1 MSIFTDESEMQNWLE
16 EKFLEIEGLN
26 DLIINI
32 KDIENFNPTTS
43 SSHKIK
49 NSYTKS
55 LDALYINEVISHNKN
70 ISLTKG
76 EALKPDTIAYAV
88 EKESIVII
96 ELKNFANA
104 TRQAGT
110 ELIAYAGEIKS
121 SLSYLSDGEIVNV
134 IISPSWPT
142 LLKHY
147 IFNNIVW
154 QNKYILCLEP
164 VETSEGVALRI
175 IDIDKLDIEESPGK
189 FCEDHLAGYH
199 ICLYDDTQ
207 QTKNP
212 TPTQLHNYFDL
223 MVESMNAIA
232 TKGEKINSH
241 GFAFLSK
248 ELIGPGLS
256 PYYISLVNV
265 APFKSIERILH
276 MDDFDDYQKLPD
288 IIKKYINIYT
298 EFSPDGHGG
307 CIETLADTGI
317 DILNNIC
324 TPRYEGYTSWSV
336 IKSEMIS
343 KWEPKY
349 FVSWGIFKELMM
361 DELSQQYKN
370 GNYSA
375 RSSSPEIGYKLI
387 ENAIDENYVYFELAH
402 MTEYLDDNF

>member
-1 MSIFTDESEMQNWLE
+1 MSIFTDESEMQTWLE

-26 DLIINI
+26 ELIINI
-32 KDIENFNPTTS
+32 EEIENYEPHNS
-43 SSHKIK
+43 SSQKIK

-55 LDALYINEVISHNKN
+55 LDALNINEVISHNKN

-76 EALKPDTIAYAV
+76 ETLKPDTIAYSV

-121 SLSYLSDGEIVNV
+121 SLSYLSDGDIINV

-164 VETSEGVALRI
+164 VELGQDVALRI
-175 IDIDKLDIEESPGK
+175 IDIDTLDIEESPGK
-189 FCEDHLAGYH
+189 FCEEHLAGYH

-207 QTKNP
+207 QTENP
-212 TPTQLHNYFDL
+212 SETKLHNYLDL
-223 MVESMNAIA
+223 MIESMNAIA
-232 TKGEKINSH
+232 TKGEKINGH

-248 ELIGPGLS
+248 EIIGYGLS
-256 PYYISLVNV
+256 PYYISMVNI

-276 MDDFDDYQKLPD
+276 LEDFDGYDNLPE

-298 EFSPDGHGG
+298 EYDPDGHGG
-307 CIETLADTGI
+307 CLDTLTDTGNK
-317 DILNNIC
+317 ILENIC
-324 TPRYEGYTSWSV
+324 TPRVEGYTTWSE
-336 IKSEMIS
+336 IKSAMMTH
-343 KWEPKY
+343 WQPKY
-349 FVSWGIFKELMM
+349 FVSWGIFNELMM
-361 DELSQQYKN
+361 EELYQQYQN

-375 RSSSPEIGYKLI
+375 KSSCPEIGYDI
-387 ENAIDENYVYFELAH
+387 INNAIDNSYSYIELSH
-402 MTEYLDDNF
+402 MSEFLK